1 MSVNIDSAPA
11 SMGNRDVM
19 SVTVYAPASMGNVGV
34 GFDLLGAALA
44 PIDGSLLGDRVC
56 VSAADTGIHLSLA
69 GHWAD
74 KLPQDPQENIVYQ
87 CADFFLKQLDRKD
100 GLALVL
106 EKNLPVGSGLGS
118 SASSVVAAL
127 YALNEYFDK
136 PYDEQALLRL
146 MGEFEGKISGSVH
159 YDNVAPCYLG
169 GMQLMLDT
177 PSRLCDAIPTFD
189 DWYWLVAYPGISLS
203 TAKMRDLLPKQYD
216 KAVAINFGRYLSAFV
231 HASYKKDPNLA
242 ISVLKDVLAEPY
254 RAAAIPGY
262 EESRAALAEIGM
274 LTSGISG
281 SGPTLFSITDNLQTA
296 KKAQAWLDKNYVK
309 QGGFSHICKIDA
321 QGTRRTD
328 SLNNFKI
335 QD

>member
-1 MSVNIDSAPA
+1 MSL
-11 SMGNRDVM
+11 
-19 SVTVYAPASMGNVGV
+19 TVYAPASMGNVGV

-44 PIDGSLLGDRVC
+44 PIDGSLLGDRVSVC
-56 VSAADTGIHLSLA
+56 AADSGIHLSLT
-69 GHWAD
+69 GYWAD
-74 KLPQDPQENIVYQ
+74 KLPQDPKQNIVYQ
-87 CADFFLKQLDRKD
+87 CADFFLKQLNSKN

-127 YALNEYFDK
+127 YSLNEFFDK
-136 PYDEQALLRL
+136 PFDEQALLRL

-169 GMQLMLDT
+169 GMQLMLDM
-177 PSRLCDAIPTFD
+177 PSKICEGIPIFE

-203 TAKMRDLLPKQYD
+203 TAKMRELLPKQYD
-216 KAVAINFGRYLSAFV
+216 KSVAIDFGRYLSAFV
-231 HASYKKDPNLA
+231 HASYQKDPKLA

-262 EESRAALAEIGM
+262 EESRAALTEIGM
-274 LTSGISG
+274 LTTGISG
-281 SGPTLFSITDNLQTA
+281 SGPTLFSVTDNLQTA
-296 KKAQAWLDKNYVK
+296 KNAQVWLDKNYVEPNR
-309 QGGFSHICKIDA
+309 GFSHICKIDV

-328 SLNNFKI
+328 
-335 QD
+335 